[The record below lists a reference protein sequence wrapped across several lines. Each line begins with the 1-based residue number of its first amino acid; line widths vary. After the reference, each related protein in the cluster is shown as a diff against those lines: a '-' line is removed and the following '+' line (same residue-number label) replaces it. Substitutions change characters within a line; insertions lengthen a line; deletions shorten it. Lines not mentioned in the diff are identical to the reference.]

1 MIYFDHNAAAP
12 LRPEAKAA
20 MLRAME
26 FPGNPSSVHAA
37 GRSARKS
44 VEDARE
50 QVAAFAGAKPGDVIF
65 TSGGTEA
72 NALALRG
79 AIAGALDAESR
90 ITRLF
95 VAATAHDSVL
105 SVARDLV
112 ERIPGLALT
121 IVPVTEHGRID
132 PLRFRSL
139 LMNGKG
145 RVLVSLLFVNNETG
159 VIEDVAG
166 LAAMLRKEGGE
177 GALLHVDG
185 VSSGY
190 SPIRFSAWGADYL
203 SLASHKIGGPQGAGA
218 LILREG
224 APFAPLFNGSQ
235 EMRRRAGTQNVVGIA
250 GFGAAARALQ
260 ANFDAES
267 EHVGTLRTYFEE
279 CLRHMEPNAVV
290 FGTHEV
296 RQKNLSSF
304 AIPQLQA
311 ESTLMALDLD
321 GICVSSGAA
330 CSSGKVSP
338 SHVLEAMGV
347 DESLARCALRVSFG
361 PEHGVADIDALIHA
375 LRRLMGRKLTLA
387 AAGGA
392 A

>member
-1 MIYFDHNAAAP
+1 MMYFDHNATAP
-12 LRPEAKAA
+12 LRSEAKAA
-20 MLRAME
+20 ILKAIE
-26 FPGNPSSVHAA
+26 LCGNPSSVHAA
-37 GRSARKS
+37 GRAARAL

-50 QVAAFAGAKPGDVIF
+50 QVAAFAGAKSGEVIF

-79 AIAGALDAESR
+79 AVSGALDGEHR

-95 VAATAHDSVL
+95 VAATAHDSAL
-105 SVARDLV
+105 SVARSLA
-112 ERIPGLALT
+112 ETTPGLVLT
-121 IVPVTEHGRID
+121 IVPVTENGRID
-132 PLRFRSL
+132 PRLFRSL

-145 RVLVSLLFVNNETG
+145 RVLVSLIFANNETG
-159 VIEDVAG
+159 VIEDIAG
-166 LAAMLRKEGGE
+166 LASILRSEGGE
-177 GALLHVDG
+177 DALLHVDA

-190 SPIRFSAWGADYL
+190 SPVRFSAWGADYL

-218 LILREG
+218 LIVREG
-224 APFAPLFNGSQ
+224 APLSPLFNGTQ
-235 EMRRRAGTQNVVGIA
+235 EMRRRAGTQNVIGIA

-267 EHVGTLRTYFEE
+267 ESVGTLRHAFEE
-279 CLRHMEPNAVV
+279 SLRYMEPNVVV
-290 FGTHEV
+290 FGSQEL
-296 RQKNLSSF
+296 RQKNLSCF
-304 AIPQLQA
+304 ALPQLQA
-311 ESTLMALDLD
+311 ESALMALDLD
-321 GICVSSGAA
+321 GICISSGAA

-361 PEHGVADIDALIHA
+361 PEHGLADLESLFASLHK
-375 LRRLMGRKLTLA
+375 LMGRKLALA

>member
-1 MIYFDHNAAAP
+1 MIYLDHNATAP
-12 LRPEAKAA
+12 LRPEAKDAI
-20 MLRAME
+20 LRAMAVS
-26 FPGNPSSVHAA
+26 GNPSSVHAA
-37 GRSARKS
+37 GRAARAM

-79 AIAGALDAESR
+79 AIAGVLEAEDR

-95 VAATAHDSVL
+95 VVATAHESAL
-105 SVARDLV
+105 SVARSLA
-112 ERIPGLALT
+112 ETTPGLVLT
-121 IVPVTEHGRID
+121 IIPVTEHGRVD
-132 PLRFRSL
+132 PVQFRSL

-145 RVLVSLLFVNNETG
+145 RVLVSLIFANNETG
-159 VIEDVAG
+159 VIEDIAG
-166 LAAMLRKEGGE
+166 LVSVLRKEGGT
-177 GALLHVDG
+177 GALLHVDA

-190 SPIRFSAWGADYL
+190 SPIRFSAWEADYL

-218 LILREG
+218 LIVRAG
-224 APFAPLFNGSQ
+224 APLAPLLNGSQ
-235 EMRRRAGTQNVVGIA
+235 EMRRRAGTQNLIGIA

-260 ANFDAES
+260 ANYDVES
-267 EHVGTLRTYFEE
+267 EHVSTLRTYFEE
-279 CLRHMEPNAVV
+279 SLRIMEPNAVV

-296 RQKNLSSF
+296 RQKNVSCF

-321 GICVSSGAA
+321 GVCVSSGAA

-361 PEHGVADIDALIHA
+361 PEHGVVELDALVNA
-375 LRRLMGRKLTLA
+375 LRRLMGRKLALA

-392 A
+392 

>member
-12 LRPEAKAA
+12 LRPEAKVAT
-20 MLRAME
+20 LRAME
-26 FPGNPSSVHAA
+26 LSGNPSSVHAV
-37 GRSARKS
+37 GRSARKL

-72 NALALRG
+72 NVLALRG
-79 AIAGALDAESR
+79 AVAGALDAECR

-105 SVARDLV
+105 SVARDLA
-112 ERIPGLALT
+112 ERTPGLVLT
-121 IVPVTEHGRID
+121 VIPVTEHGRID

-159 VIEDVAG
+159 VIEDIAG
-166 LAAMLRKEGGE
+166 LAAILRKEGGE

-190 SPIRFSAWGADYL
+190 SPLRFSAWGADYL

-224 APFAPLFNGSQ
+224 TPFAPLFNGSQ
-235 EMRRRAGTQNVVGIA
+235 EMRRRAGTQNVIGIA

-296 RQKNLSSF
+296 RQKNLSCF

-311 ESTLMALDLD
+311 ESTLMVLDLD

-375 LRRLMGRKLTLA
+375 LHRLMGRKLALA

>member
-1 MIYFDHNAAAP
+1 MIYLDHNAAAP

-26 FPGNPSSVHAA
+26 LGGNPSSIHAA
-37 GRSARKS
+37 GRSARATI
-44 VEDARE
+44 EDARE

-72 NALALRG
+72 NVLALRG
-79 AIAGALDAESR
+79 AVAGALEGEHR

-95 VAATAHDSVL
+95 VMATAHDSVRSAAAIL
-105 SVARDLV
+105 AETV
-112 ERIPGLALT
+112 PGLVLT
-121 IVPVTEHGRID
+121 EIPVTEGGRVD
-132 PLRFRSL
+132 PKGFRSL

-145 RVLVSLLFVNNETG
+145 RVLVSLIFANNETG

-166 LAAMLRKEGGE
+166 LATILRAEGGE
-177 GALLHVDG
+177 GALLHVDA

-203 SLASHKIGGPQGAGA
+203 SLAGHKIGGPMGVGA
-218 LILREG
+218 LIVREG
-224 APFAPLFNGSQ
+224 APLSPLFNGSQ
-235 EMRRRAGTQNVVGIA
+235 EMRRRAGTQNLIGIA
-250 GFGAAARALQ
+250 GFGAAAKALQ
-260 ANFDAES
+260 SSFDSES
-267 EHVGTLRTYFEE
+267 ETVATLRRAFEE
-279 CLRHMEPNAVV
+279 TLRFMEPNVVV
-290 FGTHEV
+290 FGSTEL
-296 RQKNLSSF
+296 RQKNVSCF

-311 ESTLMALDLD
+311 ENTLMALDLD

-361 PEHGVADIDALIHA
+361 PEHGLATLDALFA
-375 LRRLMGRKLTLA
+375 SLNKLMGRKIALA
-387 AAGGA
+387 AAGVG
-392 A
+392 

>member
-1 MIYFDHNAAAP
+1 MIYFDHNATAP
-12 LRPEAKAA
+12 LRPEAKAT
-20 MLRAME
+20 MLRVLE
-26 FPGNPSSVHAA
+26 RSGNPSSVHAA
-37 GRSARKS
+37 GRAAHKLI
-44 VEDARE
+44 EDARE

-79 AIAGALDAESR
+79 AVAGALDAENR
-90 ITRLF
+90 FTRLF
-95 VAATAHDSVL
+95 MAATAHDSAL
-105 SVARDLV
+105 SVARELA
-112 ERIPGLALT
+112 EKTPGLVLT
-121 IVPVTEHGRID
+121 IVPVNEHGRID
-132 PLRFRSL
+132 PLVFRSL

-145 RVLVSLLFVNNETG
+145 RVLVSLIFVNNETG

-166 LAAMLRKEGGE
+166 LAAILRKEGGE
-177 GALLHVDG
+177 GALLHVDA

-190 SPIRFSAWGADYL
+190 SPVRFSAWGADYL

-218 LILREG
+218 LIVREG
-224 APFAPLFNGSQ
+224 APLSPLFNGSQ
-235 EMRRRAGTQNVVGIA
+235 EMRRRAGTQNVIGIA

-267 EHVGTLRTYFEE
+267 EHVGALRTYFEE
-279 CLRHMEPNAVV
+279 SLRNMEPNAVV

-296 RQKNLSSF
+296 RQKNLSCF

-311 ESTLMALDLD
+311 ENTLMALDLD

-361 PEHGVADIDALIHA
+361 PEHGVVEIDTLMNAFH
-375 LRRLMGRKLTLA
+375 RLMGRKLALA
-387 AAGGA
+387 AAGGV
-392 A
+392 